1 MVYVVLLLLFG
12 SFLQRLTILFSLPL
26 SILRDP
32 RAVAF
37 NMSISMAVVI
47 GILMLMGD
55 FIASV
60 GVFEVDSDDRA
71 RQRRQAIY
79 ASINK
84 RQSMALNA
92 KAPLRA
98 YSSRCT
104 GNKRHTIGYALAVR
118 QDQANL
124 QADMPLGPWMPARRL
139 AGGIPIEYRP

>member
-1 MVYVVLLLLFG
+1 
-12 SFLQRLTILFSLPL
+12 
-26 SILRDP
+26 
-32 RAVAF
+32 
-37 NMSISMAVVI
+37 MAVVI

-104 GNKRHTIGYALAVR
+104 GNKRHTIGYALVVR

-124 QADMPLGPWMPARRL
+124 QADMPSWAMDACT
-139 AGGIPIEYRP
+139 